1 MVSLASSLFR
11 TDAQAAIAM
20 VEGFPEGE
28 LRKEANKRLRQI
40 AEREVDP
47 ARREAWLK
55 RLK

>member
-1 MVSLASSLFR
+1 
-11 TDAQAAIAM
+11 M